1 MVAGSVRGAGILAAV
16 LLSGLAVAL
25 VAVLA
30 PPADVASRAVLVNA
44 GLARTSPGRFLWA
57 LTVAVPLL
65 VAGLLCRRCARRFG
79 GITGDVLGACV
90 EVAFTTAL
98 VVAACL

>member
-1 MVAGSVRGAGILAAV
+1 
-16 LLSGLAVAL
+16 
-25 VAVLA
+25 
-30 PPADVASRAVLVNA
+30 
-44 GLARTSPGRFLWA
+44 LWA
-57 LTVAVPLL
+57 LTIALPLL
-65 VAGLLCRRCARRFG
+65 VAGLLCRRCVRRFG

>member
-1 MVAGSVRGAGILAAV
+1 LG
-16 LLSGLAVAL
+16 
-25 VAVLA
+25 
-30 PPADVASRAVLVNA
+30 
-44 GLARTSPGRFLWA
+44 A

-65 VAGLLCRRCARRFG
+65 VACLLWRRCARRFG